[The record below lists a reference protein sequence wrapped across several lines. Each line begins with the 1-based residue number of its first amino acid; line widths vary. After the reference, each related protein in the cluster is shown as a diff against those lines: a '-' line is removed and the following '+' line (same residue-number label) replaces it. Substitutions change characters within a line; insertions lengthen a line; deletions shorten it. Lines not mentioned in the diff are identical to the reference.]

1 MTVFLINERDIA
13 GLNNYMY
20 FLSELPEY
28 IESFKINFDL
38 ASPKDYGTYIE
49 PALDHIVPQATK
61 LSNLWTINRKPL
73 QQLHGELDDSLKA
86 LIAFSERV
94 SAHVGRLSSTGKRSS
109 IGQDGDENL
118 LIDLFGP
125 LKKEPTNSVN
135 DILRQCAEEINH
147 YQHIFVEKGSIA
159 SELERSA
166 YSIIPRIIDF
176 MNNHINAH
184 GHSASYPP
192 DRLETAKS
200 RVLLTKKQYEQYTS
214 SACNMKVY
222 CFRINYLIARAQNKL
237 PLLNKHSTWSNF
249 DLSMRLMS
257 ASLMEILTLSK
268 SMGRLL
274 IINI

>member
-13 GLNNYMY
+13 GLNNYMF
-20 FLSELPEY
+20 FLSSLPEY

-38 ASPKDYGTYIE
+38 VSPKDYGKYIE
-49 PALDHIVPQATK
+49 PALDHVVPHAAR
-61 LSNLWTINRKPL
+61 LSSLWTINRKPL

-86 LIAFSERV
+86 LAAFSERV
-94 SAHVGRLSSTGKRSS
+94 SAHVGRLSSADKRGS
-109 IGQDGDENL
+109 IGQDGHENV

-125 LKKEPTNSVN
+125 LKKEPINSVN
-135 DILRQCAEEINH
+135 DILRQCAENINR
-147 YQHIFVEKGSIA
+147 YQHVFVEKGSIA

-166 YSIIPRIIDF
+166 YSIIPRIMDF

-192 DRLETAKS
+192 DRLKTAKS
-200 RVLLTKKQYEQYTS
+200 RVLLTEKQYDQYTS
-214 SACNMKVY
+214 AACNMKVY
-222 CFRINYLIARAQNKL
+222 CFRINYLITRARSKL
-237 PLLNKHSTWSNF
+237 SPLNTHSTWSTF

-257 ASLMEILTLSK
+257 ASLMEILTLSR